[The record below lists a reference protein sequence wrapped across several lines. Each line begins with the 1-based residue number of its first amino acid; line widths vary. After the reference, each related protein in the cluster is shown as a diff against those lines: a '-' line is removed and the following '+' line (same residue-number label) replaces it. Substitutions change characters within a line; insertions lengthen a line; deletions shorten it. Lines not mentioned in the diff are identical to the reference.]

1 MERVGLIFLDRPSLL
16 EQVELAQYAEQQGF
30 ESVWVCETRLVR
42 DAITPLAAF
51 AAKTN
56 RIKLATGVVNNWTRT
71 SGLMAMTLA
80 TLQELSGS
88 RMMMGIGSYWDPL
101 AFNQGIRRRK
111 TLSAMREYVT
121 VVRRL
126 LNLETVT
133 YEGEVVKVQDLRLDL
148 GHDVP
153 RSPKAVPIYLGATG
167 PRMMELAGEIA
178 DGVFH
183 NFFTSV
189 GYLRES
195 LQRVKTGAERAGR
208 QIQGIDMPQMM
219 AVAMSEDAESARNTA
234 RYAVTMYMGQQ
245 PHIAKAS
252 GVDEEV
258 IQHIHDAIGGWP
270 PKEGGI
276 ESAMSLVGDDL
287 IDLLCAAGTPEMC
300 RQTVQKYLDN
310 GASYPVLCP
319 LTPNIKEIIDA
330 FSPLQIPGAK

>member
-1 MERVGLIFLDRPSLL
+1 MERLGLIFLDRPSLL
-16 EQVELAQYAEQQGF
+16 EQSELAQYAEKQGF

-51 AAKTN
+51 ATKTH
-56 RIKLATGVVNNWTRT
+56 RIKLATGVVNNWPRT

-80 TLQELSGS
+80 TLQELSGG
-88 RMMMGIGSYWDPL
+88 RMMLGIGSYWDPL

-133 YEGEVVKVQDLRLDL
+133 YEGEVVKVRDLRLDL

-153 RSPKAVPIYLGATG
+153 RSHKGVPIYIGASG
-167 PRMMELAGEIA
+167 PRMMELAGEVA

-195 LQRVKTGAERAGR
+195 LRRVKAGAERAGR
-208 QIQGIDMPQMM
+208 RMQDIDMPQMM
-219 AVAMSEDAESARNTA
+219 AVAMSQDAESARNTA
-234 RYAVTMYMGQQ
+234 RYAIAMYMGQQ

-252 GVDEEV
+252 GVDEELL
-258 IQHIHDAIGGWP
+258 QQIHETMCGWP
-270 PKEGGI
+270 PREGGI
-276 ESAMSLVGDDL
+276 ESAMSLVGDD
-287 IDLLCAAGTPEMC
+287 IVDLLCAAGTPEMC
-300 RQTVQKYLDN
+300 RQTVQNYLDN

-319 LTPNIKEIIDA
+319 LTPNITEIIDA
-330 FSPLQIPGAK
+330 FSPLNIRVAK

>member
-16 EQVELAQYAEQQGF
+16 EQIELAQYAEQRGF

-42 DAITPLAAF
+42 DAVTPLAAF
-51 AAKTN
+51 ATKTN

-80 TLQELSGS
+80 TLQELSGG

-133 YEGEVVKVQDLRLDL
+133 YEGEVVKVRDLRLDL
-148 GHDVP
+148 GHEVP
-153 RSPKAVPIYLGATG
+153 RSPKEVPIYIGATG

-195 LQRVKTGAERAGR
+195 LQRVKVGAERVGR
-208 QIQGIDMPQMM
+208 RIQDIDMPQMM
-219 AVAMSEDAESARNTA
+219 AVAMSQDAESARNTA
-234 RYAVTMYMGQQ
+234 RYAVAMYMGQQ

-252 GVDEEV
+252 GIDEEV
-258 IQHIHDAIGGWP
+258 IRRIHDTMGGWP
-270 PKEGGI
+270 PREGGI
-276 ESAMSLVGDDL
+276 EAAMSLLEDD
-287 IDLLCAAGTPEMC
+287 IVDLLCAAGTPEMC

-330 FSPLQIPGAK
+330 FSPQPGSK